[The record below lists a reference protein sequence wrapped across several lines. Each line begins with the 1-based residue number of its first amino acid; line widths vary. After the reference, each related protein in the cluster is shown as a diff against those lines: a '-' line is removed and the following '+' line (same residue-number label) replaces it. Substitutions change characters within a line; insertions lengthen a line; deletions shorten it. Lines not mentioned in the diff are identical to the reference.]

1 MATSWLFSNI
11 KFPISLIIWLQ
22 NFLLLLLTIFFFKIL
37 MDKNCTNLHCF
48 QVILKHFLSLP
59 DQREHFLIH
68 HLLGSGWCTHP
79 IINQGFLGR
88 ERNTI
93 KQMKR
98 ITSIFINQQ
107 YNENRTKVDN
117 IAMNRKIARKHLKGI
132 NPQLTLM
139 NSIFSKQ
146 SWQTFSYSACSLLK
160 WSWFTESKIKLKNI
174 GISIKTTVNH
184 KSKEYLHCIYT
195 GIIKYLVNSLIA
207 EYWQDL
213 PISFVRFWSVLSHWY
228 TAVLVDAGGLR
239 SLQ

>member
-1 MATSWLFSNI
+1 MATSWHFSNI

-22 NFLLLLLTIFFFKIL
+22 NLWFLLFTIFFGKIL
-37 MDKNCTNLHCF
+37 MDKNSCTNLHCF

-59 DQREHFLIH
+59 NQREHFLIH

-98 ITSIFINQQ
+98 ITSLFINQQ
-107 YNENRTKVDN
+107 YNEKRTKVDN
-117 IAMNRKIARKHLKGI
+117 IAMHRKIARKLLKRHQFDF

-174 GISIKTTVNH
+174 GISIKTTETIRVRNTYIVFIH
-184 KSKEYLHCIYT
+184 E
-195 GIIKYLVNSLIA
+195 SLN
-207 EYWQDL
+207 
-213 PISFVRFWSVLSHWY
+213 
-228 TAVLVDAGGLR
+228 T
-239 SLQ
+239 